1 MRLELFD
8 FIDETIEYL
17 ESRKEFVET
26 IAQDLERFFY
36 QNFSSKDYFLNV
48 SKRVKSYSSLKEKI
62 LRNNLFIEYKTPD
75 VLFENLSDLIGLRIE
90 CRFIEDEKK
99 VYEDLLNLFTIN
111 TGDGYYTNSEVS
123 SINLLMGETQPQVQ
137 KNGFEIYKFDGKY
150 NYSDRSVN
158 FELQIKS
165 LVNEFWGEIDHR
177 VLYKNFNYML
187 TEDFF
192 HDIMISIKDNL
203 SMIDRQL
210 MIVYDHL
217 SGVNYQKGKHKF
229 SEIKSMTSKL
239 VHDHYI
245 QIIKEEVGFVID
257 FKKLTDLIV
266 DYIYLKNQNV
276 SDSDY
281 GNYFIDLLNRFSKES
296 DETISLTSHIEIG
309 EIDYPNK
316 FTKKVGTIIKEVI
329 NVDFKWNLFLRI
341 LFEIEDENNNESFLN
356 FLCFIKKN
364 IEDII
369 LEAISDI
376 DTDDNLKE
384 LILISVMDAIADSFS
399 RNQDVEYLT
408 ESNIKPLAERVRLM
422 LTGVRDEFDWFEV
435 SVEVLS
441 MVKHFSSI

>member
-8 FIDETIEYL
+8 FIDETINYL
-17 ESRKEFVET
+17 ESRKEFVDT
-26 IAQDLERFFY
+26 IAQDLERFFL
-36 QNFSSKDYFLNV
+36 NHFSSKDYFLNV

-62 LRNNLFIEYKTPD
+62 LRNNLYIEYKTPD

-99 VYEDLLNLFTIN
+99 AYEDLLNMFDIN
-111 TGDGYYTNSEVS
+111 TGDGYYTNKEEP
-123 SINLLMGETQPQVQ
+123 SINLLMGDTQPQVQ

-150 NYSDRSVN
+150 HYSDRSVN

-210 MIVYDHL
+210 MIVYEHL
-217 SGVNYQKGKHKF
+217 SGVNYQKGSDKF

-239 VHDHYI
+239 IHDYYI

-266 DYIYLKNQNV
+266 DYIYFNYRYVADL
-276 SDSDY
+276 DY
-281 GNYFIDLLNRFSKES
+281 GEYFIDLLNRFSKEP
-296 DETISLTSHIEIG
+296 DDNLSLTSHIEIG
-309 EIDYPNK
+309 DINYPDY
-316 FTKKVGTIIKEVI
+316 FTEKVGVIIKDAI

-356 FLCFIKKN
+356 FLCYVKKR
-364 IEDII
+364 I
-369 LEAISDI
+369 EAIISNAIIDI
-376 DTDDNLKE
+376 DADKDLKD
-384 LILISVMDAIADSFS
+384 LILLSVMDAIADSFS

-408 ESNIKPLAERVRLM
+408 ESNIEPLADRIRLM
-422 LTGVRDEFDWFEV
+422 LSGVRDEFDWREV

-441 MVKHFSSI
+441 MIKHFSSI